1 MQSKQMGI
9 SKIWMEME
17 QKIKGFIQGGN
28 KGKVLYLQVPAG
40 VGKSHITTKA
50 INDLFPV
57 GKGDVTWFGSMHDQF
72 NDLGNLRASNWV
84 HVMGRQGCNCKY
96 AKEAKIL
103 YGRGISI
110 PDNLCGKR
118 CGGGCDYWKQL
129 KQPGHKFLPHQ
140 MLFFFDGKK
149 TPLVVFDELDVKV
162 FLQPYSVD
170 ANELVRL
177 ARAEHKDLWDAFY
190 KLMTENKEFSGIEL
204 YNGLINKMNLPDFPA
219 LKKLLTTIK
228 FTDAKIDDLFKA
240 QDLPMFGVGET
251 LLKVMSAELE
261 AIINANSP
269 FNPRL
274 HINPIKKDN
283 KQVKFEI
290 IIRNEPPIWLKDKPI
305 ILLGAKGDQTLFE
318 KVLGKKNSDF
328 IPYSPKVSLPKEVE
342 VVKEQKESLP
352 RISIKKPL
360 NKVLVSDKIKEH
372 VDSALKTC
380 LISFM
385 DCEGDFATSLGLQ
398 KTKYDVVGKLQG
410 KYADSGHYWAV
421 RGLNAWKDY
430 EQIIIIGTPTP
441 NLDDMERQVEALFWD
456 DKQLDKTRANNDYI
470 DPRLSAYLHS
480 LREDELYQA
489 VFRIRPLTLNGRAKI
504 KIIVASSISLPDLDS
519 NVTANLDIKFKWEIN
534 SKDTETKIE
543 TAINE
548 LLKTKGKFSVKEL
561 AGQLNGFSGISE
573 RTLYRYLKESFLAK
587 VNVEK
592 NPHDHT
598 FRSKNQLSATACQTN

>member
-1 MQSKQMGI
+1 M
-9 SKIWMEME
+9 
-17 QKIKGFIQGGN
+17 
-28 KGKVLYLQVPAG
+28 LYLQVPAG

-50 INDLFPV
+50 INDLFPA
-57 GKGDVTWFGSMHDQF
+57 GKGDAIWFGSMHDQF
-72 NDLGNLRASNWV
+72 NDLGNLRASNWI

-96 AKEAKIL
+96 SKEAKIL

-118 CGGGCDYWKQL
+118 CSGGCDYWKQL
-129 KQPGHKFLPHQ
+129 KQPGHKFFPHQ
-140 MLFFFDGKK
+140 LLFFFDGKN

-177 ARAEHKDLWDAFY
+177 ARAEHKDLLDAFY

-204 YNGLINKMNLPDFPA
+204 YNGLINKLNLEDLPT
-219 LKKLLTTIK
+219 LRTYLSTIE
-228 FTDAKIDDLFKA
+228 FTDATIDDLSKA
-240 QDLPMFGVGET
+240 HNLPMFGIGET
-251 LLKVMSAELE
+251 LLKVMDSELDS
-261 AIINANSP
+261 IIKGSSQ

-274 HINPIKKDN
+274 HINPVKNDN
-283 KQVKFEI
+283 KQVKLEI
-290 IIRNEPPIWLKDKPI
+290 ILRNEPPMWLKDKPI

-342 VVKEQKESLP
+342 VIKEQKESLP
-352 RISIKKPL
+352 RISMKKPL

-441 NLDDMERQVEALFWD
+441 NLDDMERQMEALFWD
-456 DKQLDKTRANNDYI
+456 DKQLDKTQVDKDYI

-489 VFRIRPLTLNGRAKI
+489 VFRIRPLTLNGRTKI
-504 KIIVASSISLPDLDS
+504 KIIVASSIALPDLDS
-519 NVTANLDIKFKWEIN
+519 NVTANLDILLPGAKQV
-534 SKDTETKIE
+534 KDKKDLIE
-543 TAINE
+543 TAVND
-548 LLKTKGKFSVKEL
+548 LLKTQQNFTRKEL
-561 AGQLNGFSGISE
+561 QAKLNHVFPE
-573 RTLYRYLKESFLAK
+573 RTLANYLDNQNYLKTIK
-587 VNVEK
+587 IEK
-592 NPHDHT
+592 TPG
-598 FRSKNQLSATACQTN
+598 SYPISYQKIP